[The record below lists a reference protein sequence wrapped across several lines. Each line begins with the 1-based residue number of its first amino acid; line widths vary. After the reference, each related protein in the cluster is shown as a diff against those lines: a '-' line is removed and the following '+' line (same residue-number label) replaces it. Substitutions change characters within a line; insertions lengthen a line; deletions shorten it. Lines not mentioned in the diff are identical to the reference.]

1 MDPVSALLGRPGP
14 GRPRRFAL
22 HVPRRIH
29 RHRRTDPP
37 HSRAGFCRPDCRALD
52 RADLRSNRSLVEPQ
66 TDWHRRR
73 SALEPRSHSSRRRHR
88 CAEHSRVE
96 PRVSRHPRCG
106 FPGESAEPCP
116 PGVRP
121 RICLFWWDR
130 APGSD
135 RPHRE
140 SQPAVHPGS
149 QSARAPG
156 RCASAL
162 ARVASGLAAGHLTDR
177 ARGELP
183 LFRHGRHRDRFLSP
197 RPRPTSG
204 HINTARRFPGR
215 TGDRRHG
222 RPCLHRGAY
231 PGRPSGTGDRSTLEA
246 TDMKRGWVT
255 VLPGLWI
262 GLVVLVSLAAPVL
275 VHVSPLQPV
284 ADPLSPPSVSA
295 PLGTDSLGRDLWARL
310 LYGGRVSLGVS
321 FLAVS
326 LTILLG
332 GAAGM
337 VAAMAGG
344 WPDRV
349 ILWLANSALA
359 IPGLLL
365 AMLLVAA
372 VGPGVPA
379 VVMAVGLGGA
389 PGFARLARS
398 VFLQVKQDGYIA
410 AAEARG
416 GDPE

>member
-1 MDPVSALLGRPGP
+1 
-14 GRPRRFAL
+14 
-22 HVPRRIH
+22 
-29 RHRRTDPP
+29 
-37 HSRAGFCRPDCRALD
+37 
-52 RADLRSNRSLVEPQ
+52 
-66 TDWHRRR
+66 
-73 SALEPRSHSSRRRHR
+73 
-88 CAEHSRVE
+88 
-96 PRVSRHPRCG
+96 
-106 FPGESAEPCP
+106 
-116 PGVRP
+116 
-121 RICLFWWDR
+121 
-130 APGSD
+130 
-135 RPHRE
+135 
-140 SQPAVHPGS
+140 
-149 QSARAPG
+149 
-156 RCASAL
+156 
-162 ARVASGLAAGHLTDR
+162 
-177 ARGELP
+177 
-183 LFRHGRHRDRFLSP
+183 
-197 RPRPTSG
+197 
-204 HINTARRFPGR
+204 
-215 TGDRRHG
+215 
-222 RPCLHRGAY
+222 
-231 PGRPSGTGDRSTLEA
+231 
-246 TDMKRGWVT
+246 MKRGWVT
-255 VLPGLWI
+255 VLPGVWI
-262 GLVVLVSLAAPVL
+262 GLVVLISLAAPVL

-410 AAEARG
+410 AAAALGADLAWISARHVLPNARPKLVSLTATHYAWALMGTVTLTFLGLG
-416 GDPE
+416 GDPAIPEWGAMLNAGRADLIGAPWAALWPALAISLTVLSVHAIADRVGR